1 MIPLRDNI
9 RSQSTPY
16 VNIGII
22 VSCVFVFILQLT
34 SRGEDMLMPWAF
46 VPQALIS
53 PSAWADYGFGHIA
66 FTAVSAM
73 FMHGD
78 FLHLGSNMLF
88 LWVFGDNIEDR
99 MGHIKY
105 LLFYLLCGVAATLAH
120 SVVTL
125 FSNIPMVGASGA
137 IAGVMGAYFVL
148 CKQSSIRTLVPT
160 IMIIP
165 VIVEV
170 PAILF
175 IGMWFVLQL
184 LYGLGMLGL
193 GAGIAFWAHIGG
205 AVAGYYLARR
215 FGGGRKPKP
224 PEPRVIDLRI
234 IE

>member
-16 VNIGII
+16 VNIAII
-22 VSCVFVFILQLT
+22 VTCVFVFVLQLL

-46 VPQALIS
+46 VPRTLVDPA
-53 PSAWADYGFGHIA
+53 AWSQLGLGHIA
-66 FTAVSAM
+66 FTGLSAM

-78 FLHLGSNMLF
+78 LLHLGSNMLF

-99 MGHIKY
+99 MGHTKY
-105 LLFYLLCGVAATLAH
+105 LLFYLLCGFAAALVH

-125 FSNIPMVGASGA
+125 FSSIPMVGASGA

-148 CKQSSIRTLVPT
+148 CKQASIRTLVPT

-184 LYGLGMLGL
+184 LYGLGMLGMS
-193 GAGIAFWAHIGG
+193 AGIAFWAHIGG
-205 AVAGYYLARR
+205 AVVGYYLAKPFSARR
-215 FGGGRKPKP
+215 RPKP
-224 PEPRVIDLRI
+224 PDPRVIDLRI